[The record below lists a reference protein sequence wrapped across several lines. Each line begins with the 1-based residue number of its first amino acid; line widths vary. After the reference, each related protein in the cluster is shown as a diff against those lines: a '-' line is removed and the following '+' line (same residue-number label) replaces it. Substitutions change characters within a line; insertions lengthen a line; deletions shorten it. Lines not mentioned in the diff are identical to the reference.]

1 MDDVNLHEASYKVEP
16 KITDYL
22 SFHEQMR
29 EFTWVSHN
37 PIAFYIQQ
45 ICMNLALI
53 MLILK
58 DFRKIV

>member
-22 SFHEQMR
+22 SLSFHEQM
-29 EFTWVSHN
+29 N
-37 PIAFYIQQ
+37 LLGYPIAFYIQQ